1 MDSIEKHIMV
11 IDDDDDDRELFCK
24 SLNQISEEI
33 DCISEPSGTDAL
45 EYLNNPSKPVPD
57 VIFLDINMPVMTGWQ
72 FLTTVKH
79 DARIKDIPVIML
91 SSSSN
96 PREVNIAYDLGADSY
111 CVKPD
116 KPTELKKMLSLIA
129 QNLNGNFKSFL
140 SSNTSQFFQV
150 RTTSGY

>member
-1 MDSIEKHIMV
+1 MV